1 MLSDVEIE
9 RMLEDAPVP
18 DVLGDEEWTEA
29 WEPESAGQSSDG
41 EMTDTVETQV
51 LDGSSGGEGKVITAS
66 TVGAVNAQR
75 EKEKKIAEATTAEE
89 RQMIKKDSDIFKI
102 YLSFTGDEAIL
113 VKEVLGDRAAEKL
126 VELCQKY
133 ADETAS

>member
-1 MLSDVEIE
+1 MKDLEAIGALDWAQDSLMLSDVEIE

-51 LDGSSGGEGKVITAS
+51 LEGSSGGEGKVITAS

-89 RQMIKKDSDIFKI
+89 RQMIKKDSDIFKDI
-102 YLSFTGDEAIL
+102 QFGPSL
-113 VKEVLGDRAAEKL
+113 VMKRFW
-126 VELCQKY
+126 
-133 ADETAS
+133 